1 MEKKILIGCLA
12 MVIIIGSIFTVN
24 MLYQRPKPVE
34 TLPDNIIVQTPSP
47 VDVTI
52 SSDDIPKVKET
63 EIIDDKTQV
72 QYNAPEPT
80 KPPAPSEKPKP
91 VGDVKNPTA
100 TPTYKKEDTV
110 KTKPQ
115 EPQAGT
121 KNEKGQ
127 VYVPGFGYV
136 DNGGE
141 NKVEVVES
149 NGDINKQV
157 GTMD

>member
-1 MEKKILIGCLA
+1 MNKKILIGSLVV
-12 MVIIIGSIFTVN
+12 VIIIGSIFTVN
-24 MLYQRPKPVE
+24 MLYQRPKPIE
-34 TLPDNIIVQTPSP
+34 TPPDNIIVQTPSP

-52 SSDDIPKVKET
+52 SNDEIPKVKET

-72 QYNAPEPT
+72 QYNAPEPI
-80 KPPAPSEKPKP
+80 KPPAPSQKPKP
-91 VGDVKNPTA
+91 VGDVKNPTV

-110 KTKPQ
+110 KAKPQ

-136 DNGGE
+136 NEGSGNVGGTFD
-141 NKVEVVES
+141 S
-149 NGDINKQV
+149 NGDANKQV
-157 GTMD
+157 GNMD